1 MFSLLLFFFLNVR
14 EAMWFPSKIKSW
26 VAFGLPYLL
35 IELFYFGMPVVRM
48 DGRCTVTWLPNFL
61 GWIDH
66 HISLAMGLHP
76 RAVRSAARGAPLLE
90 SRSSSRG
97 GLGCAPPAP
106 FPQIHPWCSSFLN
119 DVPLPSS
126 SWFSLVVRI
135 IKRRR
140 INRWINFTYNSLE
153 VACVH
158 PPSPLRKEGDPV
170 RFFLGEGAGLLT
182 LIANRFDTLTV
193 KQWKTDKQWCYCFL
207 RPLRKHLTSSSY
219 ITLLHGSNLRLELFT
234 TDKDTNCYVKKVCK
248 IPLY

>member
-1 MFSLLLFFFLNVR
+1 MIFSLLLFFL
-14 EAMWFPSKIKSW
+14 SKSPGGHVFSFKNKSVSCIW
-26 VAFGLPYLL
+26 VAIPADWIILHWYACGADTRSVYGHVITKFSRIGRLPH
-35 IELFYFGMPVVRM
+35 
-48 DGRCTVTWLPNFL
+48 FL
-61 GWIDH
+61 
-66 HISLAMGLHP
+66 SY
-76 RAVRSAARGAPLLE
+76 GAPPMGGAKRRAWSSAIRKPRLI
-90 SRSSSRG
+90 SRRVG
-97 GLGCAPPAP
+97 GGDTPCTLPLDPPLMHCPGC
-106 FPQIHPWCSSFLN
+106 LN
-119 DVPLPSS
+119 
-126 SWFSLVVRI
+126 SLVVRI

-158 PPSPLRKEGDPV
+158 PPPPLRKEGGPV

-193 KQWKTDKQWCYCFL
+193 KQWETDKQWCYCFL

>member
-1 MFSLLLFFFLNVR
+1 MLSGWPCDFLPNKTL
-14 EAMWFPSKIKSW
+14 SCIW
-26 VAFGLPYLL
+26 VAKPVDWIIY
-35 IELFYFGMPVVRM
+35 IGMPVVRTVV
-48 DGRCTVTWLPNFL
+48 RSLAWCTVTWLPNFL
-61 GWIDH
+61 GSVDY
-66 HISLAMGLHP
+66 HISLAMGLRP
-76 RAVRSAARGAPLLE
+76 WAGGGVGRTPCTLPLDPPLMHCP
-90 SRSSSRG
+90 
-97 GLGCAPPAP
+97 GC
-106 FPQIHPWCSSFLN
+106 LN
-119 DVPLPSS
+119 
-126 SWFSLVVRI
+126 SLVVRI

-158 PPSPLRKEGDPV
+158 PPPPLRKEGGPV

-193 KQWKTDKQWCYCFL
+193 KQWETDKQWCYCFL

-234 TDKDTNCYVKKVCK
+234 TDKDRNCYVKKVCK